1 MKVKEGFKTTIGTLF
16 RLFPLSTEPGLRAFG
31 NPSEDSPVFVTS
43 NFHLTVKR
51 VSRYLKDLDCYLL
64 VAPTSSIN
72 VWCAAVGGMFNAH
85 SIISVIKTS
94 GIGERVNHRTL
105 ILPQLSAP
113 GVDTELIKEETGWHS
128 RFGPVYAKEIPEYVR
143 KGFQKSDDMR
153 RVKFNLM
160 DRLDTGIGVSLPFF
174 LPVAV
179 ILAIFWRGWL
189 LGFVALGGSLLLL
202 MYASFPYIPGRSGW
216 AKVLFYEALVAAG
229 LLIYLFPVGGDSSYI
244 RNLFLAAMILVPLI
258 GIDFGGVSPLYKSD
272 LDPLLHRIGIHRIG
286 SVSFKGRATIKEEKI
301 TLDQSECIGCELC
314 YDVCPKGIYD
324 MDESQNV
331 AIMVKPDSEC
341 VACRACVL
349 QCPTDAISLR
359 ARR

>member
-1 MKVKEGFKTTIGTLF
+1 MNVKEGFKTTIGTLF

-31 NPSEDSPVFVTS
+31 NPREDSPVFVTS

-51 VSRYLKDLDCYLL
+51 VSRYLRDLDCHLL
-64 VAPTSSIN
+64 VAPTNGTN

-85 SIISVIKTS
+85 SIVSVIKTS

-113 GVDTELIKEETGWHS
+113 GVDTELIKEATGWHS

-153 RVKFNLM
+153 KVKFNLM
-160 DRLDTGIGVSLPFF
+160 DRLDAGIGVSLAFF
-174 LPVAV
+174 LPIAV

-189 LGFVALGGSLLLL
+189 VEFIILGSSLLLL
-202 MYASFPYIPGRSGW
+202 MYAFYPYIPGKSGW
-216 AKVLFYEALVAAG
+216 AKVLFYEALAIIG
-229 LLIYLFPVGGDSSYI
+229 LLIYLFPFGGGSTYI
-244 RNLFLAAMILVPLI
+244 RNLFLGAMVFVLLI
-258 GIDFGGVSPLYKSD
+258 GIDFSGVSPLYRSD
-272 LDPLLHRIGIHRIG
+272 LDPLLDRIGIHRIG
-286 SVSFKGRATIKEEKI
+286 SVSFKGRARIKEEKI

-341 VACRACVL
+341 VACRACIL
-349 QCPTDAISLR
+349 QCPTEAISVR